1 MRKVWILMLI
11 VGILCTALGGCAKQE
26 TEKTEETQEIVVFAA
41 SSLTEVLTRIKAE
54 YEYSRP
60 GIELRFQFDSSGT
73 LKTQIAEGAKCDL
86 FISAAPKQMD
96 ELKEYIISDSRVDLL
111 ENKVVLVVP
120 EGNPAGITSLD
131 DLMAR
136 LQEGT
141 VRLAI
146 GNSDVPVG
154 QYTQKIFAY
163 YGMDEAAL
171 ADSGCLSYGNNAK
184 QVTTQVAEAV
194 VDCGIIYA
202 TDANSAGLTVVDTA
216 LLEQCGQVLYPAAL
230 VQGANMDAQLFLYY
244 LQGDMAEEQFY
255 QVGFTPLGGI
265 N

>member
-1 MRKVWILMLI
+1 MKRICLVLLTLC
-11 VGILCTALGGCAKQE
+11 ILCAMFGGCAKE
-26 TEKTEETQEIVVFAA
+26 PVETEETQEIIVFAA
-41 SSLTEVLTRIKAE
+41 ASLTEVLTRIGEE
-54 YEYSRP
+54 YMSSRP
-60 GIELRFQFDSSGT
+60 GIALRFQFDSSGT
-73 LKTQIAEGAKCDL
+73 LKTQIAEGAKCDI
-86 FISAAPKQMD
+86 FISAAPKQMN
-96 ELKEYIISDSRVDLL
+96 ELEEYIISESKVDLL
-111 ENKVVLVVP
+111 ENKVALAVP
-120 EGNPAGITSLD
+120 EGNPAGIVSFD
-131 DLMAR
+131 DLMTR

-171 ADSGCLSYGNNAK
+171 AASGCLSYGNNVK
-184 QVTTQVAEAV
+184 QVTTQVSEAV

-202 TDANSAGLTVVDTA
+202 TDANSAGLTIVDTA
-216 LLEQCGQVLYPAAL
+216 LAEHCGQVLYPAAL
-230 VQGANMDAQLFLYY
+230 LQGANMDAQLFLYY

>member
-1 MRKVWILMLI
+1 MKRTCLVLL
-11 VGILCTALGGCAKQE
+11 VLCLLCSVLGGCKKETEEEQEKQE
-26 TEKTEETQEIVVFAA
+26 VIVFAA
-41 SSLTEVLTRIKAE
+41 SSLTEVLTRIGAE
-54 YEYSRP
+54 YEQKYP
-60 GIELRFQFDSSGT
+60 YIKLRFQFDSSGT
-73 LKTQIAEGAKCDL
+73 LKMQIAEGAECDI
-86 FISAAPKQMD
+86 FISAAPKQMN
-96 ELKEYIISDSRVDLL
+96 ELSDFILSETRVDLL
-111 ENKVVLVVP
+111 ENKVALAVP
-120 EGNPAGITSLD
+120 EGNPAGITSFD

-171 ADSGCLSYGNNAK
+171 AESGCLSYGNNVK
-184 QVTTQVAEAV
+184 QVTTQVSEAV

-202 TDANSAGLTVVDTA
+202 TDANSAGLAVVDTA
-216 LLEQCGQVLYPAAL
+216 RAEQCGQVIYPAAL
-230 VQGANMDAQLFLYY
+230 LQGTDMNAQYFLNY
-244 LQGDMAEEQFY
+244 LLGDMAEEYFY